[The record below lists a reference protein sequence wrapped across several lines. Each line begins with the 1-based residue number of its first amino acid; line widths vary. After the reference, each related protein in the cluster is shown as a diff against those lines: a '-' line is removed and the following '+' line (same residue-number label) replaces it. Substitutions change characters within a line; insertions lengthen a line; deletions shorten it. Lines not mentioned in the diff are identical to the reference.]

1 MYGLYGIGVLSSRV
15 VRCSFRFYSKN
26 STKKLLEFLA
36 KMPKAHTSRINDTQ
50 RQRLN
55 INKKS
60 DRYPPSTV
68 YLQVLGSGAR
78 GAPNTLYL
86 FTDQKR

>member
-1 MYGLYGIGVLSSRV
+1 MYGNGVLHSRL
-15 VRCSFRFYSKN
+15 VRCSVRFYSKN
-26 STKKLLEFLA
+26 SSKKLMEFLA
-36 KMPKAHTSRINDTQ
+36 KMPKVHTDRIIDAQ
-50 RQRLN
+50 RQRQT
-55 INKKS
+55 ITKKS